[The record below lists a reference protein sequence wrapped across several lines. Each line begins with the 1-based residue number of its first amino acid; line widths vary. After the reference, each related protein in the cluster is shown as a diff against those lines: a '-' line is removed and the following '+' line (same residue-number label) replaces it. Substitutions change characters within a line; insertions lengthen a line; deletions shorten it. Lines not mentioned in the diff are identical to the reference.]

1 MTHYIVAAFGLCG
14 GSQAYYSGCHFWLAS
29 DIQPEVRRMTYYW
42 VYAEPYE
49 LYPPTLKETNAAL
62 GAVAELRY

>member
-1 MTHYIVAAFGLCG
+1 
-14 GSQAYYSGCHFWLAS
+14 
-29 DIQPEVRRMTYYW
+29 MTYYW